1 MKMLVGIPA
10 YNEET
15 MVGKV
20 VKSIPKKLYGA
31 SHVEIVVIDDGSNDH
46 TFIEAR
52 KAGAK
57 VFQHLIN
64 RGLGGALKT
73 IFAYARETECDILV
87 TFDAD
92 GQHDSSDLSKIVAP
106 VIKNKSDVVIGSRWL
121 LKKDAPFLR
130 KMVNKLANFVTFI
143 FFDIST
149 SDSQSGFRA
158 FGKKAIN
165 SIILTS
171 DGMEVSS
178 EVFKEVKRNRLRLA
192 EIPIK
197 PVYTRYSRAK
207 GQKLSNSINVFIQL
221 LLRLLQ

>member
-1 MKMLVGIPA
+1 MKILVGIPA

-20 VKSIPKKLYGA
+20 VRSIPHKISGA
-31 SHVEIVVIDDGSNDH
+31 GHVEIVVIDDGSDDR
-46 TFIEAR
+46 TFYEAQ
-52 KAGAK
+52 KAGAI
-57 VFQHLIN
+57 VFRHLIN

-73 IFAYARETECDILV
+73 IFAYAKETECDILV

-92 GQHDSSDLSKIVAP
+92 GQHDSSDLPKIIAP
-106 VIKNKSDVVIGSRWL
+106 IIKNKSDVVIGTRWL
-121 LKKDAPFLR
+121 LKKNAPFLR
-130 KMVNKLANFVTFI
+130 KLVNKLANIVTFI
-143 FFDIST
+143 FFGIST

-165 SIILTS
+165 SIILTT

-178 EVFKEVKRNRLRLA
+178 EVFKEIKRNRLRFS

-197 PVYTRYSRAK
+197 P
-207 GQKLSNSINVFIQL
+207 
-221 LLRLLQ
+221 